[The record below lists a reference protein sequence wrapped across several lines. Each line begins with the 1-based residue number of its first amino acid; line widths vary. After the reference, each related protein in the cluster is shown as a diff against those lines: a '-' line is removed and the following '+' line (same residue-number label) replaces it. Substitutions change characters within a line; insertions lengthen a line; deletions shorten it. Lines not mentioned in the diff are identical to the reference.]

1 LRDFVIVLAN
11 LNALRRPFLLSRK
24 GKEKASMFNAL
35 QRAEHG
41 VEEKEKVDLVHGGTA
56 RFATEQFKAKKGPG

>member
-1 LRDFVIVLAN
+1 MRDFVIVLAN

-56 RFATEQFKAKKGPG
+56 RFATAI